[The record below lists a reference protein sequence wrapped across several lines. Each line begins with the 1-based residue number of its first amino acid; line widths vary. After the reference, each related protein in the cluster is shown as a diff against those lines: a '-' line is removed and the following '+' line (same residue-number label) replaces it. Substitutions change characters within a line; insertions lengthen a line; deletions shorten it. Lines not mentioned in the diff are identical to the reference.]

1 MNETITIDGNCEAAT
16 DAEFANKLNSGDKIE
31 PGSTIY
37 VRFASTSPQGQSSA
51 TVNQIA
57 DRPATPATKP
67 EIAQSAKMVQVTNAS
82 DSQEYKFEK
91 NVGEGRTATFG
102 EWQSSPVFIDDDMQD
117 GDTYTV
123 ATRVKATDSQFA
135 SEEIDSDSYT
145 AQNTPENSVILD
157 GGSKGEEWTDNP
169 YEIPINLLT
178 KGGETYMVEIDWG
191 DMLFTYN
198 FGTWDTDTLSYNDDQ
213 TTLHWGTSFDG
224 INNKVNVINRSSA
237 PINSTIAMTVDQDK
251 QDELQDL
258 GFHLTTDNENSN
270 ANNYPTAAQTLQS
283 GSTGNSTTA
292 YVNIQ
297 SDDAVPNDTIAEKYN
312 DETLQGTEFGN
323 ITVTVQKE
331 TTNP

>member
-1 MNETITIDGNCEAAT
+1 
-16 DAEFANKLNSGDKIE
+16 
-31 PGSTIY
+31 
-37 VRFASTSPQGQSSA
+37 
-51 TVNQIA
+51 
-57 DRPATPATKP
+57 
-67 EIAQSAKMVQVTNAS
+67 
-82 DSQEYKFEK
+82 
-91 NVGEGRTATFG
+91 
-102 EWQSSPVFIDDDMQD
+102 
-117 GDTYTV
+117 
-123 ATRVKATDSQFA
+123 
-135 SEEIDSDSYT
+135 
-145 AQNTPENSVILD
+145 
-157 GGSKGEEWTDNP
+157 
-169 YEIPINLLT
+169 
-178 KGGETYMVEIDWG
+178 MVEIDWG

-198 FGTWDTDTLSYNDDQ
+198 FGTWDTDTLSYNDDP

-251 QDELQDL
+251 QAELGYL

-283 GSTGNSTTA
+283 GSTDNSTTA

-297 SDDAVPNDTIAEKYN
+297 SDNAVPNDTIAEKYN